1 MARTP
6 FQVEVLT
13 PEGEVFNDE
22 VEMVST
28 KTTVGSIGLLANH
41 QPLLAML
48 DPTELRLYKSES
60 DVVRFAQGE
69 GFLQV
74 AGTHALVLVDE
85 AFAIENLDTGD
96 LRSRLERAEQ
106 ALSSA
111 EEGTEEHR
119 AAARDKRR
127 YEAFL
132 KIAETDAFPRSRPGG
147 TVARSDMDYR
157 ILGPLEVA
165 EADRLVVLGGA
176 DQRSLLALLLLH
188 ANEVVS
194 SERLIDELW
203 GESPLRPRTRR
214 VQVYVSQLRKALR
227 NGEPEGPL
235 LTREA
240 RLCAE
245 ARAWRAGP

>member
-6 FQVEVLT
+6 FKVEVLT

-28 KTTVGSIGLLANH
+28 KTSVGSIGLLANH

-69 GFLQV
+69 GFLQI

-85 AFAIENLDTGD
+85 VFPVDQLDTGD
-96 LRSRLERAEQ
+96 LRSRLERAESE
-106 ALSSA
+106 LSNA
-111 EEGTEEHR
+111 EEDTEEAR

-132 KIAETDAFPRSRPGG
+132 KIAEG
-147 TVARSDMDYR
+147 
-157 ILGPLEVA
+157 
-165 EADRLVVLGGA
+165 
-176 DQRSLLALLLLH
+176 
-188 ANEVVS
+188 
-194 SERLIDELW
+194 
-203 GESPLRPRTRR
+203 
-214 VQVYVSQLRKALR
+214 
-227 NGEPEGPL
+227 
-235 LTREA
+235 
-240 RLCAE
+240 
-245 ARAWRAGP
+245 

>member
-22 VEMVST
+22 VELVST
-28 KTTVGSIGLLANH
+28 KTAVGSIGLLANH

-60 DVVRFAQGE
+60 DVVRYAQGE
-69 GFLQV
+69 GFLQI

-85 AFAIENLDTGD
+85 VFPVDELDTAD

-106 ALSSA
+106 ELANA
-111 EEGTEEHR
+111 DEDTEEAR

-132 KIAETDAFPRSRPGG
+132 KIAEG
-147 TVARSDMDYR
+147 
-157 ILGPLEVA
+157 
-165 EADRLVVLGGA
+165 
-176 DQRSLLALLLLH
+176 
-188 ANEVVS
+188 
-194 SERLIDELW
+194 
-203 GESPLRPRTRR
+203 
-214 VQVYVSQLRKALR
+214 
-227 NGEPEGPL
+227 
-235 LTREA
+235 
-240 RLCAE
+240 
-245 ARAWRAGP
+245 